1 MTDRAAPELRDG
13 AGLDG
18 RRNLSRRSAMLG
30 IGGGV
35 LLSML
40 ALPGAAADE
49 DTAAAIKQLYGDRE
63 PTAGRISLQLPTLAE
78 SGNSVPL
85 TLTVDSPM
93 TATDRVL
100 RASVFANR
108 NPRPLIATVLFG
120 PKYGTPTFGT
130 NIRLSGTQDVIA
142 VAEMSD
148 HSLWSAQVR
157 VLVTVGACDALQ
169 LRY

>member
-1 MTDRAAPELRDG
+1 MTDRAPF
-13 AGLDG
+13 
-18 RRNLSRRSAMLG
+18 LSRRSALLT
-30 IGGGV
+30 IGGSV
-35 LLSML
+35 LLSMV
-40 ALPGAAADE
+40 ALPGVAADE
-49 DTAAAIKQLYGDRE
+49 DTAAAIRQLYGDRE
-63 PTAGRISLQLPTLAE
+63 PTAGRISLQLPALAE

-130 NIRLSGTQDVIA
+130 NI
-142 VAEMSD
+142 
-148 HSLWSAQVR
+148 
-157 VLVTVGACDALQ
+157 VTVGACDALQ

>member
-1 MTDRAAPELRDG
+1 MTVRQSLDICHG
-13 AGLDG
+13 ANLDEA
-18 RRNLSRRSAMLG
+18 RRTSRRRALLA

-35 LLSML
+35 LLSMVPL
-40 ALPGAAADE
+40 AGRAGDE
-49 DTAAAIKQLYGDRE
+49 DTAAAIKQLYGDGVL
-63 PTAGRISLQLPTLAE
+63 TAGRITLQLPTLAE

-85 TLTVDSPM
+85 SLTIDSPM
-93 TATDRVL
+93 TASDRVL

-108 NPRPLIATVLFG
+108 NPRPLIATVQFG
-120 PKYGTPTFGT
+120 PQSGTPTFAT

-142 VAEMSD
+142 VAQMSD
-148 HSLWSAQVR
+148 HSLWSTQVR

>member
-1 MTDRAAPELRDG
+1 MTDRADDCRA
-13 AGLDG
+13 
-18 RRNLSRRSAMLG
+18 LSRRSAMLR

-35 LLSML
+35 LLSL
-40 ALPGAAADE
+40 VALPGAGADE
-49 DTAAAIKQLYGDRE
+49 DTAAAIKQLYGERE
-63 PTAGRISLQLPTLAE
+63 PITGRISLQLPALAE

-85 TLTVDSPM
+85 TITVDSPM
-93 TATDRVL
+93 SATERVL

-148 HSLWSAQVR
+148 HSLWRAQVR

>member
-1 MTDRAAPELRDG
+1 MTDRTTPELRDG
-13 AGLDG
+13 AGLDHC
-18 RRNLSRRSAMLG
+18 RRLSRRSAMFAM
-30 IGGGV
+30 GGGA
-35 LLSML
+35 LLSMV
-40 ALPGAAADE
+40 ALPGTAGDE
-49 DTAAAIKQLYGDRE
+49 DTAAAIKQLYGGRE

-78 SGNSVPL
+78 SGNSVAL
-85 TLTVDSPM
+85 TLAIDSPM
-93 TATDRVL
+93 TPTDHVL

-108 NPRPLIATVLFG
+108 NPRPLIASVLFG
-120 PKYGTPTFGT
+120 PRCGTPTFST

-142 VAEMSD
+142 IAEMSD